1 MAASSSSAL
10 AAPVAPT
17 GDGPPRLAALVAL
30 FARRPVA
37 AVVAIWLVDVLLQS
51 GFNLAAHAW
60 TPAGLDADFV
70 ALCAATLVV
79 VAAMTALGWWR
90 VSGFNR
96 PAAWRDLRVLALPAV
111 VIIVLP
117 FLGGIKAVDAG
128 TAVFWTVAY
137 ALVGLHEE
145 ALHRGIMLHILRPSG
160 AVRAV
165 VLGGLLFGASHIA
178 NLLVRSSP
186 AVVFSQMI
194 GAACFGIAFGA
205 LRLRTNT
212 IWPLLVLHM
221 LSDLL
226 LHFSNLPVIPLEVVK
241 DVILLAYAV
250 YLLRDPATR
259 RQPPASSQ

>member
-1 MAASSSSAL
+1 MASSSSSAL
-10 AAPVAPT
+10 AAPVAAA
-17 GDGPPRLAALVAL
+17 GDGQPRLTGLVAL
-30 FARRPVA
+30 FARHPVA
-37 AVVAIWLVDVLLQS
+37 AALGIWLADVLLQTV
-51 GFNLAAHAW
+51 FNLAAHAW
-60 TPAGLDADFV
+60 MPAGIDPDFV

-96 PAAWRDLRVLALPAV
+96 PAAWRDLRLLALPAV

-117 FLGGIKAVDAG
+117 FAGGVKAVDPGMA
-128 TAVFWTVAY
+128 AFWTVAY
-137 ALVGLHEE
+137 ALVGLREE
-145 ALHRGIMLHILRPSG
+145 GLHRGIILHILRPSG

-165 VLGGLLFGASHIA
+165 VLGGLLFGAAHIA

-212 IWPLLVLHM
+212 IWPLVALHL

-226 LHFSNLPVIPLEVVK
+226 LHFSTLPTIPLEVVK
-241 DVILLAYAV
+241 DVILLAYAI
-250 YLLRDPATR
+250 YLLRDR
-259 RQPPASSQ
+259 RALASAE

>member
-1 MAASSSSAL
+1 MASSSSSAL
-10 AAPVAPT
+10 AAPVAPA
-17 GDGPPRLAALVAL
+17 GDAPPRLAGLVAL

-37 AVVAIWLVDVLLQS
+37 AVLGIWLADVLLQTV
-51 GFNLAAHAW
+51 FNLAAHAW
-60 TPAGLDADFV
+60 TPAGIDADFV

-96 PAAWRDLRVLALPAV
+96 PAAWRDLGLLALPAV

-117 FLGGIKAVDAG
+117 FLGGVKAVDLGMAM
-128 TAVFWTVAY
+128 FWTVAY
-137 ALVGLHEE
+137 ALVGLREE
-145 ALHRGIMLHILRPSG
+145 GLYRGIMLHILRPSG

-165 VLGGLLFGASHIA
+165 VLGGLLFGAAHIA
-178 NLLVRSSP
+178 NLLVRSRP

-212 IWPLLVLHM
+212 IWPLVVLHM

-226 LHFSNLPVIPLEVVK
+226 LHFSALPTIPLEVVK

-250 YLLRDPATR
+250 YLLRDR
-259 RQPPASSQ
+259 RALLPGS